1 MAKCKLCKKA
11 ISDGMEF
18 CTECADKKD
27 IMANESYLDNLL
39 NSVQENRPQQVIYI
53 KIRKRR
59 ENKRVKLPKLW
70 CT

>member
-39 NSVQENRPQQVIYI
+39 NSVQEKPTTASDIY
-53 KIRKRR
+53 KNKKKK
-59 ENKRVKLPKLW
+59 ENKE
-70 CT
+70 